1 MSIFLTKIANM
12 TNITTI
18 CEMLDPHSYKAL
30 SYKDAVEYAKEN
42 NLVIIE
48 AKDLITY
55 AESFEKQR

>member
-1 MSIFLTKIANM
+1 
-12 TNITTI
+12 
-18 CEMLDPHSYKAL
+18 MLDPYSYKAL
-30 SYKDAVEYAKEN
+30 SYEDAVKYAIDN